1 MSTTDPVPAAGHQSG
16 LSVSRQTS
24 PGGPDAAGA
33 PFGEWQPIAWRHNVK
48 APWEPLGN
56 LPICWDEVRRLLN
69 EPRRDHDFRAEL
81 IGCWEV
87 LLWRPAARGEMYPR
101 HREVV
106 A

>member
-56 LPICWDEVRRLLN
+56 LPNRLRVGFKKSLK
-69 EPRRDHDFRAEL
+69 DFRRRAL
-81 IGCWEV
+81 T
-87 LLWRPAARGEMYPR
+87 
-101 HREVV
+101 
-106 A
+106 